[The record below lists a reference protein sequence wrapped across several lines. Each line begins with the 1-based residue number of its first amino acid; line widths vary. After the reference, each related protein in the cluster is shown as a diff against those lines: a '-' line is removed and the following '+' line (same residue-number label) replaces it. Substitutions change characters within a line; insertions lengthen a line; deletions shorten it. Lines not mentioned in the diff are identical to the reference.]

1 MNALH
6 FIVLNFFVGFFSDIV
21 LNVTNI
27 VTSLKSYFTNK
38 TIIESAIYA
47 GITIVCA
54 LIVTMFLSDILF
66 HFAVPN
72 NLQELMKFSALA
84 FFIGYISDYFI
95 YYMHVFGN
103 RLDLYY
109 KTLGIGFWGAMAF
122 LFSILIS
129 YFIQKYII
137 PDSIT

>member
-1 MNALH
+1 MNVFL
-6 FIVLNFFVGFFSDIV
+6 FIIINFFVGFFSDIV
-21 LNVTNI
+21 LNITNI
-27 VTSLKSYFTNK
+27 VTSLKPYFTNK
-38 TIIESAIYA
+38 TMIESAIYA
-47 GITIVCA
+47 GITIVIA
-54 LIVTMFLSDILF
+54 LLVTMFFSEILF
-66 HFAVPN
+66 HFTVPN
-72 NLQELMKFSALA
+72 NIQELMKFSVLA

-137 PDSIT
+137 PHIIT

>member
-1 MNALH
+1 MNGLQ

-21 LNVTNI
+21 LNITNI
-27 VTSLKSYFTNK
+27 VTSLKPYFSGK
-38 TIIESAIYA
+38 TMIESAIYA

-54 LIVTMFLSDILF
+54 LLITMFFSDILF
-66 HFAVPN
+66 HFTVPN

-84 FFIGYISDYFI
+84 FFIGYISDYVI

-137 PDSIT
+137 PHIMT